1 MACQNELSVERTPAT
16 EIPSRSGE
24 DSEAMMSTEAV
35 ARRDMSH
42 RPLGRT
48 PLPEQS
54 SRQCIPACISYL
66 YRHLCCIASSVCL
79 LGLYAFL

>member
-54 SRQCIPACISYL
+54 SHSAMHPCMYFLPVQAPLL
-66 YRHLCCIASSVCL
+66 YR
-79 LGLYAFL
+79 